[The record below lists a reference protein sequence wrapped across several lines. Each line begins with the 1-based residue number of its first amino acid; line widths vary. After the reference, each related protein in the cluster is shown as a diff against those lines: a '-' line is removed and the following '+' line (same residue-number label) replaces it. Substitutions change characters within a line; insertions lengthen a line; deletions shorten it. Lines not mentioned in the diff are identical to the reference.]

1 MEKNVLWPLIGKE
14 KRSKSMRGS
23 TGSFWGDLAAYAI
36 AGAILWVL
44 AIIWQIITGGGK
56 DKDKN

>member
-1 MEKNVLWPLIGKE
+1 
-14 KRSKSMRGS
+14 MRGS